1 MFKLKYRIY
10 TCVPYTVYIQYVQYM
25 YMYID
30 VCEWL
35 TNKSIGSETN
45 ENLLYRVKRYK
56 KPTKNLKL
64 SSSFLEFK
72 WKFLHILLWRY
83 QFFTILLI
91 GFSLSFQRL
100 LSFYYWTLWKK
111 AKFSHSSTSFVKF
124 CPMDFLNL
132 RVVFSV

>member
-1 MFKLKYRIY
+1 MCTIFR
-10 TCVPYTVYIQYVQYM
+10 VYTVCSVYVYVYRCVWM
-25 YMYID
+25 ID
-30 VCEWL
+30 EQ
-35 TNKSIGSETN
+35 I
-45 ENLLYRVKRYK
+45 YRVRNKWKFVIQSQTIKK
-56 KPTKNLKL
+56 KPHQKTLNC

>member
-1 MFKLKYRIY
+1 MCTIYR
-10 TCVPYTVYIQYVQYM
+10 VYTVCSVYVYVYRCVWM
-25 YMYID
+25 ID
-30 VCEWL
+30 EQ
-35 TNKSIGSETN
+35 I
-45 ENLLYRVKRYK
+45 YRVRNKWKFVIQSQTIK
-56 KPTKNLKL
+56 KNPPKTLNC

-100 LSFYYWTLWKK
+100 LSFYYWTLWEK